1 MNTNLKMTLLA
12 LVAVTFSMKAMAA
25 EFKLGV
31 VNMQKAI
38 QSTSAGKKAKTEL
51 ESDFEK
57 KKKDLQKKEA
67 DLKKMQEDIEKKK
80 SVLSEEVL
88 SKKQEE
94 FREEMMKFQQVVGKN
109 QSEIQKKEQE
119 LTQPI
124 LEKMKKVIEKISK
137 EKGYSAVLEHNAMV
151 LYIDSKHD
159 LTEEVVAAFEKE
171 K

>member
-1 MNTNLKMTLLA
+1 MSLNSK
-12 LVAVTFSMKAMAA
+12 LVMGLFLIGSFAVSA

-38 QSTSAGKKAKTEL
+38 QATAAGKKAKAEL

-57 KKKDLQKKEA
+57 KKKELQKKEA

-88 SKKQEE
+88 MKKQEE

-109 QSEIQKKEQE
+109 QAEIQKKEQE

-124 LEKMKKVIEKISK
+124 LEKMKKTIEKVSK
-137 EKGYSAVLEHNAMV
+137 DKGYSAVIENTAMV
-151 LYIDSKHD
+151 LYVDSAHH
-159 LTEEVVAAFEKE
+159 LTDEVIKAFEK
-171 K
+171 

>member
-1 MNTNLKMTLLA
+1 MSLNSK
-12 LVAVTFSMKAMAA
+12 LVFGLFLMGSFAMAA

-38 QSTSAGKKAKTEL
+38 QATAAGKKAKTEL

-57 KKKDLQKKEA
+57 KKKDLQKKES

-88 SKKQEE
+88 MKKQEE

-109 QSEIQKKEQE
+109 QAEIQKKEQE

-124 LEKMKKVIEKISK
+124 LEKMKKVIEKVSK
-137 EKGYSAVLEHNAMV
+137 EKGYSAVIENTAMV
-151 LYIDSKHD
+151 LYIDSSND
-159 LTEEVVAAFEKE
+159 LTDDVVKAFEKE

>member
-1 MNTNLKMTLLA
+1 MLLNSK
-12 LVAVTFSMKAMAA
+12 LVFGLVLISSLAFSAD
-25 EFKLGV
+25 FKLGV

-38 QSTSAGKKAKTEL
+38 QSTSAGKKAKSEL

-67 DLKKMQEDIEKKK
+67 DLKKMQEDLEKKK

-88 SKKQEE
+88 MKKQEE

-109 QSEIQKKEQE
+109 QAEIQKKEQE

-124 LEKMKKVIEKISK
+124 LDKMKKTIEKISK
-137 EKGYSAVLEHNAMV
+137 EKGYSAVLENSAMV
-151 LYIDSKHD
+151 LYVDTAHD
-159 LTEEVVAAFEKE
+159 LTEEVIKAFEKE